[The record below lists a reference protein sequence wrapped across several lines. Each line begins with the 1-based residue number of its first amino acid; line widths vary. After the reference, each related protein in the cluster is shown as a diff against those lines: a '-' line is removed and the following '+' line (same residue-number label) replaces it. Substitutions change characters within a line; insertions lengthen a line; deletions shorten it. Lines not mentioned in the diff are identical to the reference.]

1 MIIVDKIKIKLVLII
16 ILFSLIITPTICAF
30 VKNVE
35 KTGSIQ
41 AKELSTTFLNDTDF
55 LIKVQTLDPTITSI
69 DKSTDLTRRDSI
81 AEENLTDSNIVSTPT
96 SSVPTYVWIENNTIY
111 YYTVATSI
119 DLNSN

>member
-1 MIIVDKIKIKLVLII
+1 MDKIKIKLAFII
-16 ILFSLIITPTICAF
+16 ILFTFIITPTICAF

-55 LIKVQTLDPTITSI
+55 LTKVQTLDPTITSI
-69 DKSTDLTRRDSI
+69 DKNTDLTRTNTI
-81 AEENLTDSNIVSTPT
+81 ANENLTDSNIVSTST
-96 SSVPTYVWIENNTIY
+96 SSVPTYLWIENNTIY